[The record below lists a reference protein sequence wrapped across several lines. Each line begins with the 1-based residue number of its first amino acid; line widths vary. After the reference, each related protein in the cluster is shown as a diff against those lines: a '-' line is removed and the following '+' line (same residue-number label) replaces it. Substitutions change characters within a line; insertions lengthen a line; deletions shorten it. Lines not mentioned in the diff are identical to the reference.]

1 MAVILLLATPAA
13 AIAGAARSAHASVMG
28 RLFAE
33 DRVITNKR
41 LAWIFAPA
49 VVVLILV
56 ARRHILHQ

>member
-1 MAVILLLATPAA
+1 MAVILLLAAPAGT
-13 AIAGAARSAHASVMG
+13 IAGAARSAHASVMG
-28 RLFAE
+28 RIFAE
-33 DRVITNKR
+33 DRVITSKR